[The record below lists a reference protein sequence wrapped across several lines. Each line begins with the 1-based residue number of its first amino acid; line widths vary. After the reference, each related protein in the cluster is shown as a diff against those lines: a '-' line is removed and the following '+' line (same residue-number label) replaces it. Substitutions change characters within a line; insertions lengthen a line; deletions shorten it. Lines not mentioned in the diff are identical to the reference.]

1 MSDLEWSGVVWC
13 GLEWSAVAWGGL
25 GWMIWGGH
33 LSESSILRNHPDLQL
48 ILLHLT
54 ASETR
59 TNKKMTVFCIW
70 PLSVL

>member
-13 GLEWSAVAWGGL
+13 GLEWS
-25 GWMIWGGH
+25 MIWGGH

-70 PLSVL
+70 PLSVP